1 MSWWFSRRGVPSIPR
16 SQSRWRA
23 MSEGNQGSA
32 SSDALRKPLLHRS
45 SWRAMSYSVPLFL
58 SDDALI
64 VPLDTFCMTYAI
76 LETCKCGLAS
86 PLIGVRGSLSLPAGY
101 PLERARWVTWSG
113 VLAFRVCGPND
124 HWLWWLR
131 RRCADLAENS
141 PPEWY
146 LYGFPVVFPSEN
158 VNHVTMCY
166 VV

>member
-32 SSDALRKPLLHRS
+32 SSDALRKPLLHCS

-64 VPLDTFCMTYAI
+64 GLLDTFYMTYAI
-76 LETCKCGLAS
+76 LETCTCGLAS

-101 PLERARWVTWSG
+101 PWNERGGSP
-113 VLAFRVCGPND
+113 GPMC
-124 HWLWWLR
+124 LR
-131 RRCADLAENS
+131 FESVDQTTTG
-141 PPEWY
+141 
-146 LYGFPVVFPSEN
+146 YGGS
-158 VNHVTMCY
+158 
-166 VV
+166 